1 MFELTKGEPMA
12 NIKTAISI
20 PKNLF
25 EATNQLAEEL
35 NVSRSHLFVM
45 AIQDFIER
53 RKNRELLAQI
63 NEVYGRS
70 LDNEESEML
79 RRASLNLRK
88 VDW

>member
-1 MFELTKGEPMA
+1 MA

-25 EATNQLAEEL
+25 EATSQLAEEL
-35 NVSRSHLFVM
+35 NVSRSRLFAM

-53 RKNRELLAQI
+53 RKNRALLAQI

-70 LDNEESEML
+70 LDDEESEML

>member
-1 MFELTKGEPMA
+1 MA

-35 NVSRSHLFVM
+35 NVSRSHLFAM

-70 LDNEESEML
+70 LDDEESEML

>member
-1 MFELTKGEPMA
+1 MA

-25 EATNQLAEEL
+25 EATSQLAEEL
-35 NVSRSHLFVM
+35 NVSRSHLFAM

-53 RKNRELLAQI
+53 RKNRALLAQI

-70 LDNEESEML
+70 LDDEESEML